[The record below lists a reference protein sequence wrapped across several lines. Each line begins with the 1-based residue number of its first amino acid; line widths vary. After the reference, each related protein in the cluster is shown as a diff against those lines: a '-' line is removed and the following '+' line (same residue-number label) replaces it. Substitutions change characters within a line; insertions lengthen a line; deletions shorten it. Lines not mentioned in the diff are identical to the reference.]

1 MQCEL
6 RKAKYLEIDR
16 LVRTGPLE
24 LLKGWYSSSS
34 VLLEQK
40 YIYSEPACL

>member
-16 LVRTGPLE
+16 LVRTGPMVIDFYF
-24 LLKGWYSSSS
+24 KRHSNRMKIG
-34 VLLEQK
+34 
-40 YIYSEPACL
+40 

>member
-16 LVRTGPLE
+16 LVRTGPLLFLY
-24 LLKGWYSSSS
+24 LLDILQTP
-34 VLLEQK
+34 VNLLDF
-40 YIYSEPACL
+40 IYLAI